1 MCCKEPHPFPLPL
14 SQFFRALYIIS
25 ASLIAALIYH
35 PLSGNRKYY
44 DQNPV
49 TYGGSP
55 LNHNRN

>member
-44 DQNPV
+44 DQNQLLMEV
-49 TYGGSP
+49 SP
-55 LNHNRN
+55 